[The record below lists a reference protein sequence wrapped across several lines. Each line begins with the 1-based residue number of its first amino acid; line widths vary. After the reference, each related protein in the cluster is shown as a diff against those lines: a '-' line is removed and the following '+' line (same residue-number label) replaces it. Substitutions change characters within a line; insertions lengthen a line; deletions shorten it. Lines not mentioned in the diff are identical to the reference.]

1 MTSGASLHYG
11 IFVLSTIPPGSTPNE
26 IVNKAIDQIR
36 HADKLGFERAWTAEH
51 NGRIYGI
58 TSSAQMLLAAAAA
71 STKNIRLGT
80 AVSRLPLHHPL
91 RLAEDFA
98 YIDQLSGGR
107 LDFGIGKGYD
117 PVEFQAYDVNLD
129 ERDERYQETLDIVM
143 QAWQTGKV
151 SYQGKHLQ
159 VPGPGE
165 VIDEI
170 PIYPEVFQKPTPP
183 VYVMVS
189 SSEESL
195 RKAARQGHAFVLG
208 AASRD
213 QARDLVN
220 VYREEA
226 RTAGYSFDEID
237 ELVSRCQQFKAI
249 HVADTTEQAQREFKD
264 GYMWFTDV
272 KSNRPKVG
280 LNIDT
285 MSFEQY
291 VERKMLIV
299 GSPDDVAEEL
309 SSLHSHTGLGG
320 MMLWFDGGGAQPQ
333 EQVLQSMTTFTEK
346 VRPQL

>member
-1 MTSGASLHYG
+1 MTSSTKSHYG
-11 IFVLSTIPPGSTPNE
+11 IFVLSTIPPGSTHNE
-26 IVNKAIDQIR
+26 IVNKALEQIK
-36 HADKLGFERAWTAEH
+36 HADELGFERAWTAEH
-51 NGRIYGI
+51 NGRVYGI

-71 STKNIRLGT
+71 TTTNIRLGT

-117 PVEFQAYDVNLD
+117 PTEFQAYDVDLD
-129 ERDERYQETLDIVM
+129 ERDERYQEVLDIVM
-143 QAWQTGKV
+143 QAWTTGKV
-151 SYQGKHLQ
+151 SYQGKHYQ
-159 VPGPGE
+159 VPGPGD

-170 PIYPEVFQKPTPP
+170 AIYPEVFQKPAPP

-195 RKAARQGHAFVLG
+195 RKAARHGHAFVLG
-208 AASRD
+208 AAGRN
-213 QARDLVN
+213 QARDLVK

-226 RTAGYSFDEID
+226 REAGYSFDEVD
-237 ELVSRCQQFKAI
+237 ELISRSQQFKAI
-249 HVADTTEQAQREFKD
+249 HVADTNEQAQREFRD
-264 GYMWFTDV
+264 GYMWFTNV

-280 LNIDT
+280 LNIEPLTFD
-285 MSFEQY
+285 EY
-291 VERKMLIV
+291 VERKMLLV
-299 GSPDDVAEEL
+299 GSADDVAEEL
-309 SSLHSHTGLGG
+309 SSLLSHTGLGG

-333 EQVLQSMTTFTEK
+333 EQVLASMTTFTEK